1 MDNNELEHQKLFIC
15 KLFSIKIE
23 EDFKEA
29 EDLHEETE
37 MEELR
42 MAHGWGRGYEHL
54 ILQRVILINGKNA
67 SLQPTEIHKDE
78 QILEGSIKQV
88 NVMMLPSV
96 KADLTLKYIGR
107 FN

>member
-42 MAHGWGRGYEHL
+42 MAHGWGRGYERL
-54 ILQRVILINGKNA
+54 ILWRVILINGKKCFISANWN
-67 SLQPTEIHKDE
+67 S
-78 QILEGSIKQV
+78 
-88 NVMMLPSV
+88 
-96 KADLTLKYIGR
+96 
-107 FN
+107 

>member
-42 MAHGWGRGYEHL
+42 MAHG
-54 ILQRVILINGKNA
+54 
-67 SLQPTEIHKDE
+67 
-78 QILEGSIKQV
+78 
-88 NVMMLPSV
+88 
-96 KADLTLKYIGR
+96 
-107 FN
+107 